1 MTPAR
6 VAQRPNA
13 PVHLLLLARW
23 FPPRVGGVESYL
35 GSLYDGLLGTRITV
49 LAPYD
54 GESESYDASRHA
66 FTVRRIAAGP
76 SDRKSVLV
84 GLLMAAVRT
93 VAGERV
99 TQIHCGHVLLGLA
112 GLICKRLFGIPYVV
126 FAYGS
131 DVAATRFS
139 GWRRLVLSRA
149 DMVVTISHATAALL
163 LNMGLN
169 PQKIRLVPPIVDAD
183 SYKPSAARRAAFRQS
198 HNIGPDSPIV
208 LTVCRLTRFAQHK
221 GVDDLIAAIAVLEV
235 AHPDICL
242 VIVGDGDDRLRLE
255 DLATEHGVS
264 ARTTFLGQLPPDALL
279 SAYAAADIFVL
290 ANKPVTDDGPPTV
303 EGFGIVLLEA
313 AASGVPSVATTFG
326 GAPDAVEHGV
336 TGLIVDAGQSDGIS
350 DALRR
355 LLDSP
360 SERLAMGR
368 RARHRAQD
376 RHASSVVTSL
386 FETSVV
392 STLLGAP

>member
-1 MTPAR
+1 VR
-6 VAQRPNA
+6 SAQPPPA

-35 GSLYDGLLGTRITV
+35 GSLYDGLVGARITV
-49 LAPYD
+49 LAPHE
-54 GESESYDASRHA
+54 GEFESYDALRHS
-66 FTVRRIAAGP
+66 FTIRRVAAGP
-76 SDRKSVLV
+76 SNRKTVLV
-84 GLLMAAVRT
+84 GLLIAAVRT
-93 VAGERV
+93 AARERV

-112 GLICKRLFGIPYVV
+112 GLICKRLFGIPFVV

-149 DMVVTISHATAALL
+149 DAVVTISHATVALL

-183 SYKPSAARRAAFRQS
+183 SYKPSRERRAAFRKS
-198 HNIGPDSPIV
+198 YDIEPDSPVV
-208 LTVCRLTRFAQHK
+208 LTVCRLTRFARHK
-221 GVDDLIAAIAVLEV
+221 GVDDLIGAISVLAV
-235 AHPDICL
+235 AHPDTTLI
-242 VIVGDGDDRLRLE
+242 IVGDGDDRLRLE
-255 DLATEHGVS
+255 AIATERGVS
-264 ARTTFLGQLPPDALL
+264 TRTAFLGQLPPDALL

-290 ANKPVTDDGPPTV
+290 ANKPVTDDARPTV

-313 AASGVPSVATTFG
+313 AASGIPSVATTFG

-336 TGLIVDAGQSDGIS
+336 TGLVVDAAQPDGIS
-350 DALRR
+350 EALRR

-368 RARHRAQD
+368 RARLKAQD
-376 RHASSVVTSL
+376 RHASTVVTSL

-392 STLLGAP
+392 SNLLRAP